1 MDISRQD
8 AAQRRERERMKRI
21 LFIAVVATLTF
32 AGGAYGAAKITGTQ
46 IKDSTITGKDIKN
59 GSLTAADFKGSVQGS
74 QGLQGPAG
82 PAGPQ
87 GPAGPG
93 AVAGLT
99 PVTSPQVYFT
109 SASYAQTVTANCPAG
124 QRVVSGGGASIS
136 FAGLSASQANA
147 SRTGWF
153 VVGSTDDPTFSG
165 QYVQAYALC
174 APANVAV
181 ASSANSKAKDKAQ
194 IDGIVDQINAQQR

>member
-1 MDISRQD
+1 
-8 AAQRRERERMKRI
+8 MKRI